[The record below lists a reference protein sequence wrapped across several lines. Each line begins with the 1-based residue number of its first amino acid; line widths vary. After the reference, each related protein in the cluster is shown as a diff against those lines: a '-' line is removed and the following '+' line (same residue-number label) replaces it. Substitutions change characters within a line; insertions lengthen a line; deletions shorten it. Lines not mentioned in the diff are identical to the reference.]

1 MKFIS
6 FYIIFFL
13 KKWECEIDP
22 AVHKLIYKKI
32 DIDMAVSLSH
42 KKKKKKVFTI
52 HKTSSLT
59 KVGIRSLH
67 SLSASVFV
75 KNPFLC
81 RRPHFKAQRFLS
93 FPLSHTN
100 RYPFECMIKIELK
113 WTKLDSNSMKGF
125 SH

>member
-1 MKFIS
+1 
-6 FYIIFFL
+6 
-13 KKWECEIDP
+13 
-22 AVHKLIYKKI
+22 
-32 DIDMAVSLSH
+32 MAVSLSH
-42 KKKKKKVFTI
+42 THKKKVFTI
-52 HKTSSLT
+52 HKISSST
-59 KVGIRSLH
+59 KVGTRSLH

-113 WTKLDSNSMKGF
+113 
-125 SH
+125 

>member
-42 KKKKKKVFTI
+42 KKKKKKYSQFI
-52 HKTSSLT
+52 KLALRQ
-59 KVGIRSLH
+59 K
-67 SLSASVFV
+67 SA
-75 KNPFLC
+75 
-81 RRPHFKAQRFLS
+81 
-93 FPLSHTN
+93 
-100 RYPFECMIKIELK
+100 
-113 WTKLDSNSMKGF
+113 
-125 SH
+125 

>member
-42 KKKKKKVFTI
+42 KKKKKKKYSQFI
-52 HKTSSLT
+52 KLALWQ
-59 KVGIRSLH
+59 K
-67 SLSASVFV
+67 SA
-75 KNPFLC
+75 
-81 RRPHFKAQRFLS
+81 
-93 FPLSHTN
+93 
-100 RYPFECMIKIELK
+100 
-113 WTKLDSNSMKGF
+113 
-125 SH
+125 